1 MLTALVLLLPT
12 TIFVLGLAGLL
23 LWKKNL
29 ISLLISLE
37 VLFLSVNLGFILVS
51 LIHDDM
57 AGIIFSL
64 AILTMAGIEISVGL
78 ALTILVYRRYD
89 DIYLRSLNKLKA

>member
-1 MLTALVLLLPT
+1 MLTALTLLLPT
-12 TIFVLGLAGLL
+12 TIFILGLGGLVI
-23 LWKKNL
+23 WKKNL

-64 AILTMAGIEISVGL
+64 GILTMAGIEISIGL
-78 ALTILVYRRYD
+78 ALTILIYRRHD
-89 DIYLRSLNKLKA
+89 DIHLRSLNKLKC